1 MRVAAVAA
9 AAAPPCHQPLS
20 AADCRAASSGRGVRR
35 GAGRGGTSGGGADA
49 AGRRAP
55 AGPAAGAAGHGLRA
69 VPEPWRGRW
78 GPRGEGR
85 GVEGRL
91 LPGSITP
98 RGRTSEDP
106 RPGPCMPPGGR
117 ATPELWRQVLP
128 AARTCTRGP
137 RAPDWRSPSIPG
149 PGRGRDRVAPRP
161 PGAADGE
168 GGVVSGKRPV
178 SRPRENAGRLAAPAG
193 RSGTERPGAQEPARA
208 SAARTWRGRF
218 SASQTSFGPQG
229 RRAKRGR
236 LSEPK
241 GGVRDESRRPWPA
254 ETSCCVTVKTSEP
267 RPAPL

>member
-1 MRVAAVAA
+1 MWRRWRRQRLPHATSLARRPIAGPPPRGGVSGAA
-9 AAAPPCHQPLS
+9 
-20 AADCRAASSGRGVRR
+20 RG
-35 GAGRGGTSGGGADA
+35 GAGRDGRRRGRRGGTAGCAQSRSPGGAGGD
-49 AGRRAP
+49 P
-55 AGPAAGAAGHGLRA
+55 
-69 VPEPWRGRW
+69 
-78 GPRGEGR
+78 EGR

-106 RPGPCMPPGGR
+106 RPGPCTPPGRR
-117 ATPELWRQVLP
+117 ATPGLWRQVLP
-128 AARTCTRGP
+128 GARTCTRGP
-137 RAPDWRSPSIPG
+137 RAPGWRSPSIPG

-168 GGVVSGKRPV
+168 TEVSGKRPV
-178 SRPRENAGRLAAPAG
+178 SRPRENAGRSAAPAG
-193 RSGTERPGAQEPARA
+193 RGGTERPGAQEPARA
-208 SAARTWRGRF
+208 RAARTWRGCF
-218 SASQTSFGPQG
+218 SASQTPFGPQR